1 MRRNG
6 PAGFLTGV
14 RVLEVADELGEYCG
28 KLLAGLGAEV
38 IKIEPPGGEPTRT
51 YGPFYKDIVDP
62 NCSLYF
68 WHYNLGKLGLILDL
82 DDSADVDRFNRLV
95 DSSAVLL
102 ETRPSGY
109 WSDRGLDF
117 EALRARNPGLILA
130 RISPFG
136 DSGPW
141 AGYKGSDLVHLA
153 LGGVVMNC
161 GYDSDPRGHYD
172 TPPIAP
178 QMWQA
183 YHIAGEMMVMAVI
196 SALYHRRRTG
206 LGQRLSE
213 AVHDAVS
220 KQTETDLPNWIY
232 SHRLHYRQTCRH
244 SRPDPEPGAIM
255 MTKDG
260 RWVHP
265 YVSYLAR
272 NSETGDFAKLVEL
285 LDGYGMAED
294 LTDARHSDFSCRSSP
309 AAQLHISDVTR
320 RFIGRLLFSHQVWT
334 EAQDKQLTWAPLL
347 KPEENCSDPHWLERK
362 SFFDVEHPELND
374 RFTYVGAK
382 WTSAGMEWPQ
392 GPRAPL
398 LGEHGD
404 FDRQLAR
411 QPHHSGSLPKV
422 DAPGSKAQPFPLAG
436 VRVIDLGWIVASGGA
451 GRFLAALGAEVIKVE
466 HWSRPDLSRWGN
478 AMVPTGGRPEA
489 EAGAGPMS
497 QSPNR
502 SGFFMDLNA
511 GKRAISLNLKHSRGR
526 ELLTRLIEKAD
537 VLSEGYSPHAL
548 ERMGFSYKKLKQLNP
563 GIIYAQQSGMG
574 YRGSYGD
581 MRSYGPV
588 AQGFSGISEMSG
600 LAEPFPPA
608 GIGYSYLDWF
618 GAYNLVNAILAA
630 LYRRDVTGEGCWL
643 DLSQVES
650 GIYLTGT
657 AILDF
662 TVNGRGWRRYGN
674 RSPYKMAAPHG
685 AYRTAGD
692 DRWIAIACFTEAEWQ
707 SLLAV
712 MNRQAWARDQRFQD
726 LPSRLE
732 HQDAL
737 DQLIQSTTR
746 ARDGYQLMDALQQA
760 GVAAGV
766 CQNAQDRYERDP
778 QLKHLE
784 WLVELPQ
791 TEIGSWPVKD
801 FPVKMYG
808 TPARAGGSI
817 GRHGPN
823 YGEDNEYVFGELL
836 GLSAGEIKS
845 LAEADVI

>member
-1 MRRNG
+1 
-6 PAGFLTGV
+6 
-14 RVLEVADELGEYCG
+14 
-28 KLLAGLGAEV
+28 
-38 IKIEPPGGEPTRT
+38 
-51 YGPFYKDIVDP
+51 
-62 NCSLYF
+62 
-68 WHYNLGKLGLILDL
+68 
-82 DDSADVDRFNRLV
+82 
-95 DSSAVLL
+95 
-102 ETRPSGY
+102 
-109 WSDRGLDF
+109 
-117 EALRARNPGLILA
+117 
-130 RISPFG
+130 
-136 DSGPW
+136 
-141 AGYKGSDLVHLA
+141 
-153 LGGVVMNC
+153 
-161 GYDSDPRGHYD
+161 
-172 TPPIAP
+172 
-178 QMWQA
+178 
-183 YHIAGEMMVMAVI
+183 
-196 SALYHRRRTG
+196 
-206 LGQRLSE
+206 
-213 AVHDAVS
+213 
-220 KQTETDLPNWIY
+220 
-232 SHRLHYRQTCRH
+232 
-244 SRPDPEPGAIM
+244 
-255 MTKDG
+255 
-260 RWVHP
+260 
-265 YVSYLAR
+265 
-272 NSETGDFAKLVEL
+272 
-285 LDGYGMAED
+285 
-294 LTDARHSDFSCRSSP
+294 
-309 AAQLHISDVTR
+309 
-320 RFIGRLLFSHQVWT
+320 
-334 EAQDKQLTWAPLL
+334 
-347 KPEENCSDPHWLERK
+347 
-362 SFFDVEHPELND
+362 
-374 RFTYVGAK
+374 
-382 WTSAGMEWPQ
+382 
-392 GPRAPL
+392 
-398 LGEHGD
+398 
-404 FDRQLAR
+404 
-411 QPHHSGSLPKV
+411 
-422 DAPGSKAQPFPLAG
+422 
-436 VRVIDLGWIVASGGA
+436 
-451 GRFLAALGAEVIKVE
+451 
-466 HWSRPDLSRWGN
+466 
-478 AMVPTGGRPEA
+478 
-489 EAGAGPMS
+489 
-497 QSPNR
+497 
-502 SGFFMDLNA
+502 
-511 GKRAISLNLKHSRGR
+511 
-526 ELLTRLIEKAD
+526 
-537 VLSEGYSPHAL
+537 
-548 ERMGFSYKKLKQLNP
+548 
-563 GIIYAQQSGMG
+563 
-574 YRGSYGD
+574 

-600 LAEPFPPA
+600 LPEPFPPA

-630 LYRRDVTGEGCWL
+630 LYRRDVTGAGCWL